1 MFQSE
6 EAATDAALIRRIR
19 KAQSGDTADVK
30 AWSGYSPAQKRVV
43 IVKLQSSIR
52 KLTAAASSL
61 LEEQRLSMRC
71 DHRKETS
78 QPLILF

>member
-19 KAQSGDTADVK
+19 KMQSGDAADVK

-43 IVKLQSSIR
+43 IVELQSSIR
-52 KLTAAASSL
+52 KLTAATNTL
-61 LEEQRLSMRC
+61 LEEQRSSMRC
-71 DHRKETS
+71 DHGNKTS
-78 QPLILF
+78 QPLIF